1 VLNVGLTGNVATG
14 KSTVAHYFE
23 RAGATLIDADRLVRE
38 VQRPGSPVLAA
49 IADRFGAEMLR
60 ADGTLERAR
69 LRTHVLDDPTARA
82 DLERIVHPA
91 VQARRAQ
98 LLADAEA
105 RGDLGVV
112 NDIPLLFEA
121 LDPGAFDLIVL
132 VDAPA
137 HLRIDRLTRLRGM
150 PPDEAALLI
159 ASQIPSEE
167 KRDRAHVVIDNDGD
181 LDALARAAAETWGPI
196 RRTAAARATISG
208 GTLLVVVAHPEDA
221 TILLRGTLERYSEAG
236 TAVWLVCATG
246 QCGADLP
253 DGIEITELARPRGM
267 LDPAD
272 PAAISAL
279 AQLVRQ
285 HPPDAV
291 ITFGPEGASHQRDHH
306 AVHRWT
312 GAALRASASGCSMYH
327 PLPPDG
333 RVAADRAGIG
343 AALDVR
349 PWRGA
354 SAAGPAACGVRY
366 DPDAVP
372 RPWNG
377 REWYTGGDPSAPCRD
392 DLFASQR
399 AG

>member
-1 VLNVGLTGNVATG
+1 MLNVGLTGNVASG
-14 KSTVAHYFE
+14 KSTVARHFE
-23 RAGATLIDADRLVRE
+23 RAGATLVDADRLVRE
-38 VQRPGSPVLAA
+38 VQHPGSPVLAA
-49 IADRFGAEMLR
+49 IADRFGAGMLR
-60 ADGTLERAR
+60 ADGTLERDR
-69 LRTHVLDDPTARA
+69 LRSRVLDDPTARA
-82 DLERIVHPA
+82 ELERIVHPA
-91 VQARRAQ
+91 VQERRAQ

-105 RGDLGVV
+105 RGDLVVV

-132 VDAPA
+132 VDSPEY
-137 HLRIDRLTRLRGM
+137 LRVDRLIRLRGM

-159 ASQIPSEE
+159 ASQMPSGE
-167 KRDRAHVVIDNDGD
+167 KRDRAHVVIDNDAD
-181 LDALARAAAETWGPI
+181 LAALERAAAEAWDPI
-196 RRTAAARATISG
+196 RRTAAARATLSG
-208 GTLLVVVAHPEDA
+208 GRLMVVVAHPEDA

-236 TAVWLVCATG
+236 TGVRLVCATG

-253 DGIEITELARPRGM
+253 HGIEIAELARRRGT

-272 PAAISAL
+272 PAAISTL
-279 AQLVRQ
+279 IQLVRQ
-285 HPPDAV
+285 HRPDAV
-291 ITFGPEGASHQRDHH
+291 ITFGPEGAGQQRDHY

-312 GAALRASASGCSMYH
+312 GAALRATAPGCPVYH

-333 RVAADRAGIG
+333 RVAADRVGVG

-354 SAAGPAACGVRY
+354 GAAGPAACGVRY
-366 DPDAVP
+366 DPDDVP